1 MKLHFILQHRV
12 TKAFILLCLLLCTQF
27 ANASAETWTANWIW
41 TSDMGPNNVWVDMR
55 KKVTLTEKPTTAI
68 TRIAAENKY
77 WLFINDS
84 LIVRD
89 GGLETRPNLNDTY
102 YDEIDLAPYLKAGDN
117 IISALV
123 WHRGGPDCYTQR
135 TLPNGG
141 FLFDSQLTGSSLSTI
156 VSDNTW
162 KVKVDS
168 AFIRGIY
175 LYKYGVTGTIK
186 FDIATFGS
194 DPIFG
199 SLKAGYYRPVGSSA
213 PFIRCAD
220 ENASFTL
227 PGTCDVAFG
236 AMDVPLKPD
245 NDYKWVAYPVTYDA
259 RNEKQG
265 WHQYSYDDSSWKN
278 ATAKG
283 VPPIAPWNKLVNRT
297 IPFLK
302 DYGLTPYIDQAAL
315 PTSISTNTTITG
327 NLGINIQGTP
337 YLKLNAPAGINIR
350 IILNDFY
357 YQDYVTKEGVQE
369 FDCYAWQNSSSHTVK
384 YQFTNVKA
392 PVQILDLKFRQSSYN
407 TEILGSFSSNDQAI
421 NTLWTKCK
429 NTSFVCMRDYFYDC
443 PNRERGQWWGDVSE
457 QILYSF
463 YLYDQSSVKLAQ
475 KAYRE
480 LMYTQKADGSLYTTA
495 PGKAYNLPDQNMA
508 AVSMLWK
515 YYMYTGDKALLQELY
530 PYAKKFIQQCAT
542 TANADGMLILQPDQ
556 PGITGGNL
564 WNWVDW
570 GDNLDLQNG
579 SANTVFNAI
588 YSVLLNSMINIA
600 ETLDMD
606 ADIPYYQSLQTKVTT
621 NFNKYF
627 WNGKAYVFH
636 NKNGVKSAVTDD
648 RSAAWAVLAGMA
660 DDAQKAAVLTTLK
673 TKKNA
678 SPYQEMYIDM
688 SMLQLDPTETLKRV
702 RSRYSFMITN
712 WSSTLWEHFSTVMS
726 SNHAWSAGPVYHLG
740 AYFLGV
746 RPLKPAYAEYTF
758 QPLMGD
764 LKQMSG
770 VVPSPQGS
778 ITASC
783 TLDNALSTFTQE
795 LTSPANTVCLVGIP
809 KQVFGSSV
817 TLKEIKVGSEVIWQN
832 GSATGSL
839 AGVEFFE
846 EDTQFIKFKVQ
857 PGHWVFTTIANDPA
871 SVDLN
876 TNKKSIQIFPNL
888 TKGLVNVKFADGRKN
903 ASIEIVD
910 MAGHTVYNNNL
921 SVKQGDTKQVDISAY
936 SNGAYVMVV
945 NNSYRQKIVKRDI

>member
-1 MKLHFILQHRV
+1 MTQRNSTSQRLAKSLTILFLIFSTLFI
-12 TKAFILLCLLLCTQF
+12 KAQ
-27 ANASAETWTANWIW
+27 AETWKANWIW
-41 TSDMGPNNVWVDMR
+41 TSNQGPNNVWVDVR
-55 KKVTLTEKPTTAI
+55 KKVTFTVKPTTAI

-84 LIVRD
+84 LIIRD

-141 FLFDSQLTGSSLSTI
+141 FLFDSQLTGSTISSI

-162 KVKVDS
+162 KIKVDS

-175 LYKYGVTGTIK
+175 LYKYGVSGTIK
-186 FDIATFGS
+186 FENATFGG
-194 DPIFG
+194 DPIYG
-199 SLKAGYYRPVGSSA
+199 SVKSGYYRPVGSSA

-220 ENASFTL
+220 ENTSYPL
-227 PGTCDVAFG
+227 PGTCDIAFG

-245 NDYKWVAYPVTYDA
+245 NDFKWVAYPVTFDA

-265 WHQYSYDDSSWKN
+265 WHQFDYDDSTWKN

-302 DYGLTPYIDQAAL
+302 DYGLTPYTNQANL
-315 PTSISTNTTITG
+315 PASISTNTTVTG
-327 NLGINIQGTP
+327 ILGINIQGTP
-337 YLKLNAPAGINIR
+337 YLKLNAPAGVNIR

-369 FDCYAWQNSSSHTVK
+369 FDCYSWQNSSSHTVK
-384 YQFTNVKA
+384 YQFTNVTG
-392 PVQILDLKFRQSSYN
+392 PIQILDLKFRQSSYN
-407 TEILGSFSSNDQAI
+407 TEIIGSFKSNDQAI

-515 YYMYTGDKALLQELY
+515 YYMYTGDKALIQELY

-542 TANADGMLILQPDQ
+542 TANNDGMLILQPDQ

-570 GDNLDLQNG
+570 GDNLDIQTG

-588 YSVLLNSMINIA
+588 YSVLLNSMINMA
-600 ETLDMD
+600 GTLGMD
-606 ADIPYYQSLQTKVTT
+606 ADIPYYQSLQTKVTDH
-621 NFNKYF
+621 FNSYF
-627 WNGKAYVFH
+627 WNGNAYVFQ
-636 NKNGVKSAVTDD
+636 NKNGVKSTTVDD
-648 RSAAWAVLAGMA
+648 RSGAWALLAGMA
-660 DDAQKAAVLTTLK
+660 DDAKKPLILNTLK
-673 TKKNA
+673 TKLNS
-678 SPYQEMYIDM
+678 SPYQEMYIDLA
-688 SMLQLDPTETLKRV
+688 MLQLDPTETLKRV
-702 RSRYSFMITN
+702 RNRYSFMITN
-712 WSSTLWEHFSTVMS
+712 WSSTLWEHFSTTMS

-746 RPLKPAYAEYTF
+746 RPLKPAFAEYAF

-764 LKQMSG
+764 LKQISG
-770 VVPSPQGS
+770 EVPSPQGTIS
-778 ITASC
+778 ASC
-783 TLDNALSTFTQE
+783 SIDNASTFTQE
-795 LTSPANTVCLVGIP
+795 LNSPANTVCIVGIP
-809 KQVFGSSV
+809 KHVFGSKV
-817 TLKEIKVGSEVIWQN
+817 TLKEVKADSDLIWQN
-832 GSATGSL
+832 GSAVVSV
-839 AGVEFFE
+839 AGVEFME
-846 EDTQFIKFKVQ
+846 EDVQFIKFKVQ
-857 PGHWVFTTIANDPA
+857 PGKWLFTTVANDPN
-871 SVDLN
+871 SVELT
-876 TNKKSIQIFPNL
+876 TNQKVVQIFPNL
-888 TKGLVNVKFADGRKN
+888 TKGLVNVKFVDSRKN

-910 MAGHTVYNNNL
+910 MAGRTIYFNKL
-921 SVKQGDTKQVDISAY
+921 SVKQDETKQVDISDY
-936 SNGAYVMVV
+936 SSGAYVMVV
-945 NNSYRQKIVKRDI
+945 NNDYRQKIVKTDI

>member
-1 MKLHFILQHRV
+1 
-12 TKAFILLCLLLCTQF
+12 
-27 ANASAETWTANWIW
+27 
-41 TSDMGPNNVWVDMR
+41 
-55 KKVTLTEKPTTAI
+55 
-68 TRIAAENKY
+68 
-77 WLFINDS
+77 
-84 LIVRD
+84 
-89 GGLETRPNLNDTY
+89 
-102 YDEIDLAPYLKAGDN
+102 
-117 IISALV
+117 
-123 WHRGGPDCYTQR
+123 
-135 TLPNGG
+135 
-141 FLFDSQLTGSSLSTI
+141 
-156 VSDNTW
+156 
-162 KVKVDS
+162 
-168 AFIRGIY
+168 
-175 LYKYGVTGTIK
+175 
-186 FDIATFGS
+186 
-194 DPIFG
+194 
-199 SLKAGYYRPVGSSA
+199 
-213 PFIRCAD
+213 
-220 ENASFTL
+220 
-227 PGTCDVAFG
+227 
-236 AMDVPLKPD
+236 
-245 NDYKWVAYPVTYDA
+245 
-259 RNEKQG
+259 
-265 WHQYSYDDSSWKN
+265 
-278 ATAKG
+278 
-283 VPPIAPWNKLVNRT
+283 
-297 IPFLK
+297 
-302 DYGLTPYIDQAAL
+302 
-315 PTSISTNTTITG
+315 
-327 NLGINIQGTP
+327 
-337 YLKLNAPAGINIR
+337 
-350 IILNDFY
+350 
-357 YQDYVTKEGVQE
+357 VTKEGVQE

-392 PVQILDLKFRQSSYN
+392 PVQILDLKLRQSSYN

-515 YYMYTGDKALLQELY
+515 YYMYTGDKALIQELY

-588 YSVLLNSMINIA
+588 YSVLLNSMIHIA
-600 ETLDMD
+600 DTLGMD

-636 NKNGVKSAVTDD
+636 NKNGVKSAITDD

-688 SMLQLDPTETLKRV
+688 AMLQLDPTETLKRV

-712 WSSTLWEHFSTVMS
+712 WSSTLWEDFSTVMS

-783 TLDNALSTFTQE
+783 TLDNASSTFKQE
-795 LTSPANTVCLVGIP
+795 ITSPANTICVVGIP

-817 TLKEIKVGSEVIWQN
+817 TLKEVKAGSNVLWLN

-846 EDTQFIKFKVQ
+846 EDAQFIKFKVQ

-876 TNKKSIQIFPNL
+876 TNEKSIQIFPNL
-888 TKGLVNVKFADGRKN
+888 TNGLVNIQFADGRKN

-910 MAGHTVYNNNL
+910 MAGHTVYNTKL

-936 SNGAYVMVV
+936 TSGAYVMVV
-945 NNSYRQKIVKRDI
+945 NNSYRQKIVKSDI